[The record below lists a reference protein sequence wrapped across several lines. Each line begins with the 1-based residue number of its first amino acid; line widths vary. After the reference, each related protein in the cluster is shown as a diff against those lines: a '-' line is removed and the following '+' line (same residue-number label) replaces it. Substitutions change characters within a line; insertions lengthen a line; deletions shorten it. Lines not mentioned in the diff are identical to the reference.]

1 MIDKV
6 VDQTKQGEGLLRVYV
21 QPRSSRNGICGIH
34 GDSLKVAITAP
45 PLEGRANKAVILL
58 FSKLF
63 SIRRKDVALVAGEQS
78 RFKTVLFTTLSAADI
93 KELLL
98 AHLESS

>member
-1 MIDKV
+1 MFDNV
-6 VDQTKQGEGLLRVYV
+6 VTETKQGQGLLRIYV
-21 QPRSSRNGICGIH
+21 QPRASRDGICGIH
-34 GDSLKVAITAP
+34 GDSLKVAISAP

-63 SIRRKDVALVAGEQS
+63 SVRRKDLTLFTGEQS
-78 RFKTVLFTTLSAADI
+78 RFKTLLFSNLSAADI

-98 AHLESS
+98 PYLESP

>member
-1 MIDKV
+1 VFDNV
-6 VDQTKQGEGLLRVYV
+6 VTQTKQGQGLLRIYV
-21 QPRSSRNGICGIH
+21 QPRSSRDRICGIH
-34 GDSLKVAITAP
+34 GDSLKVAISAP

-63 SIRRKDVALVAGEQS
+63 SLRRKDLTLSTGEQS
-78 RFKTVLFTTLSAADI
+78 RFKTLLFSNLSAADI

-98 AHLESS
+98 PYIESP

>member
-1 MIDKV
+1 MFDNV
-6 VDQTKQGEGLLRVYV
+6 VTETKKGQGLLRIYV
-21 QPRSSRNGICGIH
+21 QPRASRDGICGIH
-34 GDSLKVAITAP
+34 GDSLKVAISAP

-63 SIRRKDVALVAGEQS
+63 SVRRKDLTLSTGEQS
-78 RFKTVLFTTLSAADI
+78 RFKTLLFSNLSAADI

-98 AHLESS
+98 PYLESP